1 MMDEIIKIKMLTNV
15 LPDMLFLA
23 KPGTIL
29 RAGEEYKAKSNKNG
43 AISGL
48 CPNGEY
54 IGVRPG
60 EFVFADAPDWVRRI
74 WADVYPEALQGG
86 EP

>member
-1 MMDEIIKIKMLTNV
+1 MKIRMRETV
-15 LPDMLFLA
+15 LPDLLFLA

-29 RAGEEYKAKSNKNG
+29 QSGNEYEARANKNG

-54 IGVRPG
+54 LGVRPG
-60 EFVFADAPDWVRRI
+60 EFVFKSVPAWVQAI
-74 WADVYPEALQGG
+74 WAEVNPQALDGTKI
-86 EP
+86 ENKKE

>member
-1 MMDEIIKIKMLTNV
+1 MLETV
-15 LPDMLFLA
+15 LPDLLFLA

-29 RAGEEYKAKSNKNG
+29 QSGNEYEARAIKNG

-54 IGVRPG
+54 LGVRPG
-60 EFVFADAPDWVRRI
+60 EFLFMRVLAWVQVI
-74 WADVYPEALQGG
+74 WAEVNTQALVGTKI
-86 EP
+86 ENKKE